1 MPKTKSTKK
10 SYKKVVLLILDGWGM
25 GQEDEGNPIHMVQPS
40 FINSLYKKYPWTTI
54 CAAGSCV
61 GLPPNQVGNSEA
73 GHMNLGAGR
82 VADQDVIKI
91 SKHINSGQFF
101 KNPAFLAAIHQVQ
114 KNKSALHLMGL
125 LSNGQSPHSDPDHL
139 LALLTLAREYK
150 IKKIYLHLFT
160 DGRDSPPRSA
170 LKSVAAL
177 ERFLK
182 PNEIIATIIG
192 RFYAMDRKKSWD
204 RTIRSY
210 NAMVYDQSEH
220 IAKSPQEGITRAYNA
235 NITDEFIEPIVIY
248 QKGKMVPRMNN
259 GDAIIFFNLR
269 SDRARQLAKPFVQKD
284 FEAKNHSSEII
295 KRKKILKDIIF
306 VAMTDFGP
314 DLDSILTAYPSADLR
329 DTLPM
334 VLKERKQIYI
344 AESEKYAHVTFFFN
358 GGYADPVADEKR
370 INIPSP
376 KVRSYDESPA
386 MSTGKITE
394 KIIDSLPDYDFICAN
409 FACPDMV
416 GHTGNMK
423 AAMATVR
430 AVDKYV
436 KKVVEASLKNNA
448 ILIITADHGN
458 IEYMLNVK
466 TGEIITEHTTNP
478 VPLILVSRGLE
489 KGTKLKDDGLLGGVA
504 PTILKLMSMPKGK
517 AMTRESIL

>member
-1 MPKTKSTKK
+1 MKKDPIKAKTI
-10 SYKKVVLLILDGWGM
+10 VLLILDGWGM
-25 GQEDEGNPIHMVQPS
+25 GQEDEGNPIFMVQPP
-40 FINSLYKKYPWTTI
+40 FINSLYKKYPWTTV
-54 CAAGSCV
+54 CAAGNCV

-82 VADQDVIKI
+82 VVDQDVIKI
-91 SKHINSGQFF
+91 SKQINTGQFF
-101 KNPAFLAAIHQVQ
+101 KNSAFLSAIHHVE

-125 LSNGQSPHSDPDHL
+125 FSNGQSPHSDPDHL

-150 IKKIYLHLFT
+150 VKKIYLHLFT

-170 LKSVAAL
+170 LKSIAAL

-210 NAMVYDQSEH
+210 NAMVYDHSEH

-235 NITDEFIEPIVIY
+235 NITDEFIEPIVIH
-248 QKGKMVPRMNN
+248 QKGKMVPRIDS

-269 SDRARQLAKPFVQKD
+269 SDRARQLAKPFVQD
-284 FEAKNHSSEII
+284 NFELKNPGSDIV

-314 DLDSILTAYPSADLR
+314 DLDSILTAYPSEDLR
-329 DTLPM
+329 GTLPM
-334 VLKERKQIYI
+334 ALKEKKQIYI

-370 INIPSP
+370 VNIPSP
-376 KVRSYDESPA
+376 KVKSYDETPA
-386 MSTGKITE
+386 MSTSKITA
-394 KIIDSLPDYDFICAN
+394 KIIESLPKYDFICAN
-409 FACPDMV
+409 FACPDMI

-423 AAMATVR
+423 AAIKTVK

-448 ILIITADHGN
+448 ILLITADHGN
-458 IEYMLNVK
+458 IEYMLNIK
-466 TGEIITEHTTNP
+466 TGEIITEHTANP
-478 VPLILVSRGLE
+478 VPLILVGKNLNKSI
-489 KGTKLKDDGLLGGVA
+489 KLKNDGLLGGVA
-504 PTILKLMSMPKGK
+504 PTILRLIDTSKDKL
-517 AMTRESIL
+517 MTRESLV